1 MALEIFN
8 IVKRINGGMFAIKG
22 ENLLFG
28 FRSPKIVITIVNPAS
43 DKSGRYESERA
54 FLDVPEVYKLI
65 HGLQFRN
72 PQNPEAPILKSF
84 KGNFDKKLQM
94 VVSRVFSVQ
103 PKGEYTNMSI
113 ELVEGEQSTA
123 KNKAGETVPG
133 IVRPKR
139 GGQAIRRGSFGLS
152 KDEVRYVAKALENEL
167 AAWRVAMN
175 IDFMNNPQKYDF
187 RNNQRGNASQPPVP
201 QDVPPVPQDIPPMP
215 PEY

>member
-1 MALEIFN
+1 
-8 IVKRINGGMFAIKG
+8 
-22 ENLLFG
+22 
-28 FRSPKIVITIVNPAS
+28 
-43 DKSGRYESERA
+43 
-54 FLDVPEVYKLI
+54 
-65 HGLQFRN
+65 
-72 PQNPEAPILKSF
+72 
-84 KGNFDKKLQM
+84 
-94 VVSRVFSVQ
+94 
-103 PKGEYTNMSI
+103 MSI

-133 IVRPKR
+133 IVRPTR
-139 GGQAIRRGSFGLS
+139 GGQTIRRGSFGLS
-152 KDEVRYVAKALENEL
+152 KDEVRYVAKALENEV